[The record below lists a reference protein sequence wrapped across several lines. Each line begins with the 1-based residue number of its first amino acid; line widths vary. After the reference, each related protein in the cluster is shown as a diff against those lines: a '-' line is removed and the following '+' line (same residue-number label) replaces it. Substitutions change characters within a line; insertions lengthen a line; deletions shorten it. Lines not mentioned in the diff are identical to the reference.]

1 MSSLDDSQ
9 GIGGGN
15 AGDDN
20 PFSLPESDFVD
31 DASNNETA
39 GQRVG
44 LGYADAASEQGSAD
58 EAGLQAEQPD
68 SSDSGNADLKHDV
81 APSSG
86 RTDSTDSDTCDDKD
100 TSGAH
105 RTSNARSNGSGQQEE
120 RAYSSPAQQSD
131 SQPSPENS
139 TPDQVEEQA
148 KLPLDRVI
156 QRGEQIGAGRDPMT
170 GKPDTDRKTWTEA
183 DKQAAWDNADI
194 VPGEDKTKVRQDAKG
209 DVMHR
214 DDYGK
219 NKTSVGPLNLYKT
232 SICSYKQPLFSG
244 LFEAISR
251 RLVPKMR
258 PTQKLFVAFLA
269 QVSMLAQTLRGLHR
283 SLA

>member
-1 MSSLDDSQ
+1 MSFLDDSQ

-20 PFSLPESDFVD
+20 PFSLPESDFV
-31 DASNNETA
+31 NNETA

-44 LGYADAASEQGSAD
+44 LGYADAASEQDSAD
-58 EAGLQAEQPD
+58 ETGLQAEQPG
-68 SSDSGNADLKHDV
+68 SLDSGTADLKRDV

-86 RTDSTDSDTCDDKD
+86 RTDSTDNDTCDDKD

-105 RTSNARSNGSGQQEE
+105 RTSDARSTGSGQQEE
-120 RAYSSPAQQSD
+120 RAYSSPAQRSD
-131 SQPSPENS
+131 TQPSPENS

-148 KLPLDRVI
+148 KLPLGRVI

-219 NKTSVGPLNLYKT
+219 NRRSVGPLKF
-232 SICSYKQPLFSG
+232 I
-244 LFEAISR
+244 
-251 RLVPKMR
+251 RLVSAHTSSLCFLACLRQSPGGWLRKMR
-258 PTQKLFVAFLA
+258 PTQKFFVAFW
-269 QVSMLAQTLRGLHR
+269 HR
-283 SLA
+283 FPSWHKPLGVCTGHWL